1 MTESNQE
8 NHGSAESEAV
18 AWLLKLDHIQACESD
33 LADFQLWINKH
44 PLNAYYFHKISQAW
58 DAAAGLLSLAEH
70 YPHQFKAAST
80 SANSAKARPW
90 LRFDMPG
97 FVKAGFAAA
106 AVLMLA
112 IFIFP
117 LQREAHERMVYQT
130 AAGEQRTFTLP
141 DGSLVSLNT
150 RSRISVD
157 YTRAK
162 RTLIL
167 EYGEGDFKVAKNKE
181 RPFLVEAN
189 KGVVMAVGTEFVVR
203 YTDPS
208 VGVYVNEGIVKVL
221 SDKANVNEEFA
232 NKTLADRSG
241 DVVVVR
247 AGQATAYTNKVEAA
261 KNLTASEAEKLSSW
275 MSGSL
280 VFNGETLGTTVGEL
294 SRYTEKKIVIS
305 DDSIKSLRVGGRY
318 QTGDIEGLAQS
329 LGKSL
334 NIKVSYPD
342 DKTIIF
348 SK

>member
-8 NHGSAESEAV
+8 NHGSVESEAV
-18 AWLLKLDHIQACESD
+18 AWLLKLDHTQACESD
-33 LADFQLWINKH
+33 LAEFQLWISKH
-44 PLNAYYFHKISQAW
+44 PLNAFYFHKVSQAW
-58 DAAAGLLSLAEH
+58 DAAAGLAALAEH
-70 YPHQFKAAST
+70 YPHQRKTTNASVNT
-80 SANSAKARPW
+80 VRNGSW

-97 FVKAGFAAA
+97 LVKAGFAAA
-106 AVLMLA
+106 ALMLA

-117 LQREAHERMVYQT
+117 MQREAHERMVYQT
-130 AAGEQRTFTLP
+130 AVGEQRSFTLP
-141 DGSLVSLNT
+141 DGSIVSLNT

-208 VGVYVNEGIVKVL
+208 VSVYVNEGVVKVL
-221 SDKANVNEEFA
+221 ANKADVDEEFA
-232 NKTLADRSG
+232 NKTLADKSG

-247 AGQATAYTNKVEAA
+247 AGQAAAYTNKVEAA

-280 VFNGETLGTTVGEL
+280 VFNGETLGITVDEL
-294 SRYTEKKIVIS
+294 SRYTDKKIVIS
-305 DDSIKSLRVGGRY
+305 DDAIKSLRVGGRY

-329 LGKSL
+329 MGKSL